1 MVQQM
6 TINQSGFHVSHY
18 WIEPVSFA
26 LYEERTI
33 QEWARL
39 LQHAGSLIVLVTEE
53 DEPVGALLPE
63 TIVTAISHGET
74 AIEKALESVEVIEI
88 EDRRTPSPDGSKVV
102 LIKEGNEYIGAVTR
116 ENWRRAREEY
126 EQKAILEAIL
136 ENAYEG
142 IVIVD
147 KQGKIVKMN
156 NAYRSFIG
164 GKDEAE
170 VEGKFVADVIENT
183 RLHEVVKSG
192 IPERGEIQRI
202 EGQNMVVHR
211 IPIWQN
217 HRVVGAVGML
227 IFEGVSELYEILQ
240 RARVFLSEESPS
252 TEPTKKNATS
262 VERRLIGRSEALQ
275 SCKCFARKV
284 ARTKATV
291 LLTGETG
298 TGKELFARL
307 IHQMSNQANGPF
319 VAINCAAMPETL
331 LEAELFGYEEGA
343 FTGARRGGA
352 VGKFEQ
358 ASGGTLF
365 LDEAGEMSNALQA
378 KLLRVLET
386 KQVDRVGSCRPV
398 QTDFRLIAATNADL
412 NHLVADGKFRKDLYY
427 RLVAITLNIPP
438 LRERKEDIPYLI
450 SAFMDRF
457 AQEYGLRHKRFCEDA
472 LHAFLE
478 YDWPGNVRE
487 LANAIDYIMAIGE
500 EEKVTSDTLPPF
512 LRNHAA
518 KKESLKAVAR
528 RSEKERIEQAIVLAN
543 GNKAKAAKL
552 LGIHRATL
560 YRKLKEQE
568 SS

>member
-1 MVQQM
+1 MVQQL

-39 LQHAGSLIVLVTEE
+39 LQHAGSLIVLVSEE
-53 DEPVGALLPE
+53 NEPVGALLPE
-63 TIVTAISHGET
+63 TIVAAISNGET
-74 AIEKALESVEVIEI
+74 AIEKALESVEVMEI
-88 EDRRTPSPDGSKVV
+88 EDSRTLSPDGSKLV
-102 LIKEGNEYIGAVTR
+102 LIKEGDDYIGAVTR
-116 ENWRRAREEY
+116 ENWRKAREEY
-126 EQKAILEAIL
+126 EQKATLEAIL

-217 HRVVGAVGML
+217 RRVVGAVGML

-240 RARVFLSEESPS
+240 RARVLSEERPS
-252 TEPTKKNATS
+252 TEPTKQNETS

-386 KQVDRVGSCRPV
+386 KQVDRVGSCQPI

-412 NHLVADGKFRKDLYY
+412 DQLVAEGKFRKDLYY

-457 AQEYGLRHKRFCEDA
+457 AQEYAMKRKRFCEDA

-487 LANAIDYIMAIGE
+487 LVNAIDYIMAIGE
-500 EEKVTSDTLPPF
+500 EEEVTSDTLPPF
-512 LRNHAA
+512 LQNQA
-518 KKESLKAVAR
+518 KNESLKAVAR

-560 YRKLKEQE
+560 YRKLKERE

>member
-1 MVQQM
+1 VVQQL

-39 LQHAGSLIVLVTEE
+39 LQHASSLIVLVSEE
-53 DEPVGALLPE
+53 NEPVGALLPE
-63 TIVTAISHGET
+63 TIVAAISNGET
-74 AIEKALESVEVIEI
+74 AIEKALESVEVMEI
-88 EDRRTPSPDGSKVV
+88 EDSRTLSPDGSKLV
-102 LIKEGNEYIGAVTR
+102 LIKEGDDYIGAVTR
-116 ENWRRAREEY
+116 ENWRKAREEY
-126 EQKAILEAIL
+126 EQKATLEAIL

-217 HRVVGAVGML
+217 RRVVGAVGML

-240 RARVFLSEESPS
+240 RARVLSEERPS
-252 TEPTKKNATS
+252 TEPTKQNETS

-386 KQVDRVGSCRPV
+386 KQVDRVGSCQPI

-412 NHLVADGKFRKDLYY
+412 DQLVAEGKFRKDLYY

-457 AQEYGLRHKRFCEDA
+457 AQEYAMKRKRFCEDA

-487 LANAIDYIMAIGE
+487 LVNAIDYIMAIGE
-500 EEKVTSDTLPPF
+500 EEEVTSDTLPPF
-512 LRNHAA
+512 LQNQA
-518 KKESLKAVAR
+518 KNESLKAVAR

-560 YRKLKEQE
+560 YRKLKERE

>member
-1 MVQQM
+1 VVQQL

-39 LQHAGSLIVLVTEE
+39 LQHAGSLIVLVSEE
-53 DEPVGALLPE
+53 NEPVGALLPE
-63 TIVTAISHGET
+63 TIVAAISNGET
-74 AIEKALESVEVIEI
+74 AIEKALESVEVMEI
-88 EDRRTPSPDGSKVV
+88 EDSRTLSPDGSKLV
-102 LIKEGNEYIGAVTR
+102 LIKEGDDYIGAVTR
-116 ENWRRAREEY
+116 ENWRKAREEY
-126 EQKAILEAIL
+126 EQKATLEAIL

-217 HRVVGAVGML
+217 RRVVGAVGML

-240 RARVFLSEESPS
+240 RARVLSEERPS
-252 TEPTKKNATS
+252 TEPTKQNETS

-386 KQVDRVGSCRPV
+386 KQVDRVGSCQPI

-412 NHLVADGKFRKDLYY
+412 DQLVAEGKFRKDLYY

-457 AQEYGLRHKRFCEDA
+457 AQEYAMKRKRFCEDA

-487 LANAIDYIMAIGE
+487 LVNAIDYIMAIGE
-500 EEKVTSDTLPPF
+500 EEEVTSDTLPPF
-512 LRNHAA
+512 LQNQA
-518 KKESLKAVAR
+518 KNESLKAVAR

-560 YRKLKEQE
+560 YRKLKERE

>member
-1 MVQQM
+1 MVQQL

-26 LYEERTI
+26 LYEKRTI

-39 LQHAGSLIVLVTEE
+39 LQHAGSLIVLVSEE

-63 TIVTAISHGET
+63 TIVAAISSGET
-74 AIEKALESVEVIEI
+74 AIEKALESVEVMEI
-88 EDRRTPSPDGSKVV
+88 EDSRTPSPDGSKLV
-102 LIKEGNEYIGAVTR
+102 LIKEGDDYIGAVTR
-116 ENWRRAREEY
+116 ENWRKAREEY

-211 IPIWQN
+211 IPIWEN
-217 HRVVGAVGML
+217 RRVVGAVGML

-240 RARVFLSEESPS
+240 RARILSEERPS
-252 TEPTKKNATS
+252 TEPTKQNETS

-386 KQVDRVGSCRPV
+386 KQVDRVGSCQPI
-398 QTDFRLIAATNADL
+398 QTDFRLIAATNANLDQ
-412 NHLVADGKFRKDLYY
+412 LVAEGKFRKDLYY

-457 AQEYGLRHKRFCEDA
+457 AQEYAMKRKRFCEDA

-500 EEKVTSDTLPPF
+500 EEEVTSDTLPPF
-512 LRNHAA
+512 LQNQA
-518 KKESLKAVAR
+518 KNESLKAAAR

-560 YRKLKEQE
+560 YRKLKERE

>member
-1 MVQQM
+1 MVQQL

-26 LYEERTI
+26 LYEKRTI

-39 LQHAGSLIVLVTEE
+39 LQHAGSLIVLVSEE

-63 TIVTAISHGET
+63 TIVAAISSGET
-74 AIEKALESVEVIEI
+74 AIEKALESVEVMEI
-88 EDRRTPSPDGSKVV
+88 EDSRTPSPDGSKLV
-102 LIKEGNEYIGAVTR
+102 LIKEGDDYIGAVTR
-116 ENWRRAREEY
+116 ENWRKAREEY

-211 IPIWQN
+211 IPIWEN
-217 HRVVGAVGML
+217 RRVVGAVGML

-240 RARVFLSEESPS
+240 RARVLSEERPS
-252 TEPTKKNATS
+252 TEPTKQNETS

-386 KQVDRVGSCRPV
+386 KQVDRVGSCQPI
-398 QTDFRLIAATNADL
+398 QTDFRLIAATNANLDQ
-412 NHLVADGKFRKDLYY
+412 LVAEGKFRKDLYY

-457 AQEYGLRHKRFCEDA
+457 AQEYAMKRKRFCEDA

-500 EEKVTSDTLPPF
+500 EEEVTSNTLPPF
-512 LRNHAA
+512 LQKQA
-518 KKESLKAVAR
+518 KNESLKAAAR

-560 YRKLKEQE
+560 YRKLKERE

>member
-1 MVQQM
+1 
-6 TINQSGFHVSHY
+6 
-18 WIEPVSFA
+18 
-26 LYEERTI
+26 
-33 QEWARL
+33 
-39 LQHAGSLIVLVTEE
+39 
-53 DEPVGALLPE
+53 
-63 TIVTAISHGET
+63 
-74 AIEKALESVEVIEI
+74 
-88 EDRRTPSPDGSKVV
+88 
-102 LIKEGNEYIGAVTR
+102 
-116 ENWRRAREEY
+116 
-126 EQKAILEAIL
+126 
-136 ENAYEG
+136 
-142 IVIVD
+142 
-147 KQGKIVKMN
+147 
-156 NAYRSFIG
+156 
-164 GKDEAE
+164 
-170 VEGKFVADVIENT
+170 
-183 RLHEVVKSG
+183 
-192 IPERGEIQRI
+192 
-202 EGQNMVVHR
+202 
-211 IPIWQN
+211 
-217 HRVVGAVGML
+217 
-227 IFEGVSELYEILQ
+227 
-240 RARVFLSEESPS
+240 
-252 TEPTKKNATS
+252 
-262 VERRLIGRSEALQ
+262 
-275 SCKCFARKV
+275 
-284 ARTKATV
+284 
-291 LLTGETG
+291 
-298 TGKELFARL
+298 
-307 IHQMSNQANGPF
+307 
-319 VAINCAAMPETL
+319 
-331 LEAELFGYEEGA
+331 
-343 FTGARRGGA
+343 
-352 VGKFEQ
+352 
-358 ASGGTLF
+358 
-365 LDEAGEMSNALQA
+365 MSNALQA

>member
-1 MVQQM
+1 MVQQL

-26 LYEERTI
+26 LYEKRTI

-39 LQHAGSLIVLVTEE
+39 LQHAGSLIVLVSEE

-63 TIVTAISHGET
+63 TIVAAISSGET
-74 AIEKALESVEVIEI
+74 AIEKALESVEVMEI
-88 EDRRTPSPDGSKVV
+88 EDSRTPSPDGSKVV

-116 ENWRRAREEY
+116 ENWRKAREEY

-211 IPIWQN
+211 IPIWEN
-217 HRVVGAVGML
+217 RRVVGAVGML
-227 IFEGVSELYEILQ
+227 IFEGVSALYEILQ
-240 RARVFLSEESPS
+240 RARVLSEERPS
-252 TEPTKKNATS
+252 TEPTKQNETS

-386 KQVDRVGSCRPV
+386 KQVDRVGGCQPI
-398 QTDFRLIAATNADL
+398 QTDFRLIAATNANLDQ
-412 NHLVADGKFRKDLYY
+412 LVAEGKFRKDLYY

-457 AQEYGLRHKRFCEDA
+457 AQEYAMKRKRFCEDA

-500 EEKVTSDTLPPF
+500 EEEVTSGTLPPF
-512 LRNHAA
+512 LQNQA
-518 KKESLKAVAR
+518 KNESLKAAAR